1 MSELGS
7 YYVTIIPSLKGAAK
21 SIQADLG
28 GVDTSGVGADIGS
41 GLSKSVSK
49 SFDVKALGTK
59 IQSVGDAVQ
68 TVGSNMTKY
77 LTVPIAGAA
86 IAAGGLTA
94 TLGWGRL
101 KSIDTAQSQLRG
113 LGYTS
118 EDVDRITQNLVGA
131 LEGGMMTMGEATS
144 AAASGMAAGVQE
156 GKELTRYIQLLDAA
170 VVGGTGSFDEMNQI
184 FSQTAD
190 LGYLNAQNF
199 DMMTFRMPGFSS
211 AVQKHMGAS
220 GDEFRKLLND
230 GKITTAEFMD
240 IMEDFGGGM
249 ATAYADS
256 WEGMVQNTLAY
267 VGIIG
272 QSILGG
278 VFAQSKEAIAEF
290 LAFLSSDE
298 VQAWAAETGVI
309 IGDAFARILE
319 AVQTAIEW
327 WTNLDTSTQKA
338 IGAMIGI
345 AAAAGPVLVVIG
357 KITSAIGGILAS
369 PFVGWLVT
377 TAKALYTASGA
388 TGAGAFLKT
397 ILRFAGP
404 IGIAIGALVALWQ
417 NSETFRNGIMD
428 LAMHV
433 WDALQQIGQEFMRL
447 WTDAVQP
454 ILALLQPA
462 LEASFGFLQT
472 WVLPIVVS
480 VFGFIFEIIKGV
492 IDNVIGVI
500 SGLVDVIT
508 GIVGLIRAI
517 FTGDWAQAWEMLK
530 QIVMGAIKAV
540 WNFIQLWLLG
550 RVLKIFRGFGSSLSS
565 FWSGLWGGI
574 RNMVSTIWT
583 SIGSFFS
590 TILTGIR
597 TLFSTIWSAIRVT
610 VMNGSMTIQTLIRV
624 IFGAIRSFLSTVWTA
639 IRTVISSVWGAIRS
653 TIGAGANYVRNI
665 VMTAFNAVRSVVM
678 TVMQAV
684 RGVVLTAWNGIRAGA
699 SAAVNG
705 MRAAIQGGFNAV
717 VSIIRNLPTTIKN
730 VFSNAKNFLVNAGKN
745 IIQGLTNGIKNAI
758 GGAVDAVKG
767 GIQKIRNLLPFSPA
781 KEGPLSGKG
790 YTLYSGQALMRDF
803 GVGMADAAPDAIRAM
818 SEVAEEVA
826 SQTDLSAAIPD
837 FLPTEWTTPA
847 VPSGVASV
855 PAPSSRQLAT
865 VGAGQSGERSFTV
878 QGPLIEV
885 DSLTVD
891 SDDRVRQISQQL
903 YQRATSA
910 DRANGRVNLGGAVR

>member
-21 SIQADLG
+21 SIQSELRG
-28 GVDTSGVGADIGS
+28 IDTSGVGEDIGA
-41 GLSKSVSK
+41 GLSTSITK
-49 SFDVKALGTK
+49 SFDIKKLGGQ
-59 IQSVGDAVQ
+59 IQSIGDSIA
-68 TVGSNMTKY
+68 TVGTNMTKY

-86 IAAGGLTA
+86 IAAGGLVG

-101 KSIDTAQSQLRG
+101 KSIDTAQSQLLG
-113 LGYTS
+113 LGYTT
-118 EDVDRITQNLVGA
+118 EDVDRITANLVGA

-144 AAASGMAAGVQE
+144 AAASGMAAGVEE

-184 FSQTAD
+184 FAQTAD

-199 DMMTFRMPGFSS
+199 DMLTFRMPGFSS
-211 AVQKHMGAS
+211 AMQKHMGAS
-220 GDEFRKLLND
+220 GDAFREMLNN
-230 GKITTAEFMD
+230 GEITTDEFLTL
-240 IMEDFGGGM
+240 MEDFAGDM
-249 ATAYADS
+249 ATAYASS

-272 QSILGG
+272 QSLLSG
-278 VFAQSKEAIAEF
+278 VFEQSKLSIAEF
-290 LAFLSSDE
+290 LEYLSSDE
-298 VQAWAAETGVI
+298 VQAWATETGI
-309 IGDAFARILE
+309 AIGNAFQNIVE
-319 AVQTAIEW
+319 AVGTAIEW
-327 WTNLDTSTQKA
+327 WNSLDASTQKS
-338 IGAMIGI
+338 IGAMVGI
-345 AAAAGPVLVVIG
+345 AAAAGPVVVVIG
-357 KITSAIGGILAS
+357 RIMSAIGGILAS

-397 ILRFAGP
+397 IMRFAGP
-404 IGIAIGALVALWQ
+404 IGLAIGALVALWQ
-417 NSETFRNGIMD
+417 NSETFRTGIMD
-428 LAMHV
+428 LAAYV

-472 WVLPIVVS
+472 WVLPVVET

-492 IDNVIGVI
+492 IDNVVGVI

-508 GIVGLIRAI
+508 GVVGLVQAI

-530 QIVMGAIKAV
+530 QIVLGAVEAV
-540 WNFIQLWLLG
+540 WNFIQLWLVG

-574 RNMVSTIWT
+574 RNLVSSIWS

-590 TILTGIR
+590 TILGSIR
-597 TLFSTIWSAIRVT
+597 TLFSTVWAAIRAT
-610 VMNGSMTIQTLIRV
+610 VMNGSMSIQTLIRA
-624 IFGAIRSFLSTVWTA
+624 IFGAIRGFFST
-639 IRTVISSVWGAIRS
+639 VWGAIRTLIS
-653 TIGAGANYVRNI
+653 TVWAAIRSTVSAGANFVRNI
-665 VMTAFNAVRSVVM
+665 VMTAFNAVRSVVT

-684 RGVVLTAWNGIRAGA
+684 RGIVLTVWNGIRSGA

-705 MRAAIQGGFNAV
+705 MRAAISGGFNAV
-717 VSIIRNLPTTIKN
+717 VGIVRNLPTTIRN

-745 IIQGLTNGIKNAI
+745 IIQGLTNGIKSAI

-767 GIQKIRNLLPFSPA
+767 GIQKIRNFLPFSPA

-790 YTLYSGQALMRDF
+790 YTLYSGEALMRDF
-803 GVGMADAAPDAIRAM
+803 GVGMENAAPDAIQAM
-818 SEVAEEVA
+818 SEIAEEVA
-826 SQTDLSAAIPD
+826 AQTDLSAAIPD
-837 FLPTEWTTPA
+837 FLPSEWTTTPVPA
-847 VPSGVASV
+847 GVASV
-855 PAPSSRQLAT
+855 GAPSARQLAT
-865 VGAGQSGERSFTV
+865 SGVGPAGAASLTV

-885 DSLTVD
+885 DHLTVD

-903 YQRATSA
+903 YQRATA
-910 DRANGRVNLGGAVR
+910 AGRASGKVNLGGAVR